1 MSGRIAYYGNI
12 IRDGL
17 VLHLDAGKVDSYPRT
32 GTLWRDLSG
41 NNNNGTLTNFSSPS
55 PQTIWNGDNGGS
67 IVFDGTNDF
76 INLGTGLNF
85 TSFSSCFWV
94 KFNSL
99 SNQVIITKGDWD
111 TNNASYT
118 IAYYSNQIRT
128 DTFQSTT
135 IYGTTTYNF
144 SPTLGIWYHIAFI
157 ADAITSSYSLFI
169 NGVKVTFTFSNTFRT
184 PKTDVYSVNIGRN
197 TTGTY
202 PLNSNISN
210 TLIYNR
216 ALSSTEI
223 TQNYNALKGRYNL

>member
-1 MSGRIAYYGNI
+1 MSTVGNWRGANI
-12 IRDGL
+12 IKQGL
-17 VLHLDAGKVDSYPRT
+17 VLYLDPGSPNSYYNKT
-32 GTLWRDLSG
+32 NTTIRDISG
-41 NNNNGTLTNFSSPS
+41 NGYDGTLTNFGS
-55 PQTIWNGDNGGS
+55 QTIYNSSNGGS

-85 TSFSSCFWV
+85 TSFSSCFWI

-99 SNQVIITKGDWD
+99 SNQVILTKGDWD

-135 IYGTTTYNF
+135 VYGTTTYNF
-144 SPTLGIWYHIAFI
+144 SPTLGVWYNIVFV
-157 ADAITSSYSLFI
+157 ADATTTSYSLFI

-197 TTGTY
+197 ITGTY
-202 PLNSNISN
+202 PLNGSISSN
-210 TLIYNR
+210 LIYNR
-216 ALSSTEI
+216 ALTAQEI
-223 TQNYNALKGRYNL
+223 LQNFNATKVRFGL

>member
-1 MSGRIAYYGNI
+1 MSFGYGWRGPNI
-12 IRDGL
+12 VKDGL
-17 VLHLDAGKVDSYPRT
+17 VLYLDPGSPNSYYDKT
-32 GTLWRDLSG
+32 STTIKDISG
-41 NNNNGTLTNFSSPS
+41 NGNNGTLTNFGS
-55 PQTIWNGDNGGS
+55 QTIYNTSNGGS
-67 IVFDGTNDF
+67 IIFDGTNDF

-85 TSFSSCFWV
+85 TSFSSCFWI

-202 PLNSNISN
+202 PLNGNISQS
-210 TLIYNR
+210 LIYNR
-216 ALSSTEI
+216 VLSVSEVL
-223 TQNYNALKGRYNL
+223 QNFNATKTRFGL

>member
-1 MSGRIAYYGNI
+1 MATSYGNI
-12 IRDGL
+12 PIVTSGL
-17 VLHLDAGKVDSYPRT
+17 TLCLDAGNLKSYPTT
-32 GTLWRDLSG
+32 GTTWTDLSKNG
-41 NNNNGTLTNFSSPS
+41 NNGTLTNMGVTGFSSS
-55 PQTIWNGDNGGS
+55 NLGS

-85 TSFSSCFWV
+85 TSFSSCFWI

-169 NGVKVTFTFSNTFRT
+169 NGVKVTFTFSNTFRI

-202 PLNSNISN
+202 PLNGNISN
-210 TLIYNR
+210 VQIYNR
-216 ALSSTEI
+216 ALSASEVL
-223 TQNYNALKGRYNL
+223 QNYNATKWRFQ